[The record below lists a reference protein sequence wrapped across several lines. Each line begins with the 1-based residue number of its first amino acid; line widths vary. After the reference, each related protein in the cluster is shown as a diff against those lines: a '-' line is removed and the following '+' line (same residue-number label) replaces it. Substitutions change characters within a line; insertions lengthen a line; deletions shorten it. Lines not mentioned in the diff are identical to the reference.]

1 MSSNSKDRPF
11 ILRSE
16 VLETTPEDRSRRA
29 AIISEL
35 TDADLDRVAGGT
47 NTKDFAPEWDPE
59 RGKDLSGGMDS

>member
-1 MSSNSKDRPF
+1 MSSTPKDRPF

-16 VLETTPEDRSRRA
+16 VLSTTTEDRSRRT

-47 NTKDFAPEWDPE
+47 NRPDYAPEWDPE
-59 RGKDLSGGMDS
+59 RGKDVSGGTDS